1 MTLST
6 SNVKP
11 LKKVKKM
18 KKFILSLG
26 LIAAALCLTNCS
38 QNDDFVTTEQTPS
51 TPFELFAPI
60 TKTTNDGLNT
70 LWTNGDDLT
79 VFHAESGTT
88 DYVENDAF
96 TLADASTGRFT
107 GNLVGELTAESYDW
121 YVTYPYYKSFT
132 NPGAGHA
139 NNIGCTATTGKQT
152 QDGNNSSAHISGKYL
167 PLIGVAKG
175 VAAGETPAIT
185 LRNAASFAKFTITNK
200 LSEPITITSVAMTAE
215 GYKLVGEFYIKIAEE
230 PVRYVPTS
238 SGALDT
244 ALLEVT
250 NGEAIAA
257 GESATFYMAVA
268 PFALTES
275 STVSFKVVA
284 TNSAEREFVCTK
296 SVTPAAGWGFT
307 AGQYKDI
314 KFGFEVQAATIAATT
329 AKATDTTS
337 STGTT
342 ATLNGSYAITN
353 ASGEESVTCGFEYK
367 LSSASDYTSVTAES
381 AATFTYALTEL
392 TADSEYTFRAWAS
405 LDGGATKSYGADM
418 TFTTTKTNAG
428 EKSISLTKAD
438 IANVNAQW
446 GYPDTDIKEIKTA
459 EGLTWSAYQSARN
472 ANGQTTVNL
481 KASTNIGYLA
491 TPVVNGIIKRVS
503 ITLKGSTE
511 NARFAIYSSDV
522 KEANYKLYTSEKLGA
537 SYYNTQT
544 EYQVSIASNVSQLYF
559 RSDNA
564 TINIQS
570 VTVYYE

>member
-1 MTLST
+1 MNLST

-26 LIAAALCLTNCS
+26 LIAAAFCLTNCS

-70 LWTNGDDLT
+70 LWTEGDDLT

-88 DYVENDAF
+88 GYVENDAF

-139 NNIGCTATTGKQT
+139 NTIGCTATTGKQT
-152 QDGNNSSAHISGKYL
+152 QNGNNSSAHISGKYL

-275 STVSFKVVA
+275 STVLFKVVA

-314 KFGFEVQAATIAATT
+314 KFGFEIQAATIAATT

-418 TFTTTKTNAG
+418 TFTTTKINAG
-428 EKSISLTKAD
+428 EKSISITKEDFVA
-438 IANVNAQW
+438 INATWAFANTDQSITVGDYTWTASHAYRQGKAWDHINIKYKDYRGYFASPVVDGVIRKVVISASGANAILSVC
-446 GYPDTDIKEIKTA
+446 GNSVEN
-459 EGLTWSAYQSARN
+459 E
-472 ANGQTTVNL
+472 
-481 KASTNIGYLA
+481 LA
-491 TPVVNGIIKRVS
+491 TQALTNTEEEYTFNISGD
-503 ITLKGSTE
+503 ITQ
-511 NARFAIYSSDV
+511 IYFQ
-522 KEANYKLYTSEKLGA
+522 ANYPGA
-537 SYYNTQT
+537 NSRAGTI
-544 EYQVSIASNVSQLYF
+544 SIYA
-559 RSDNA
+559 
-564 TINIQS
+564 
-570 VTVYYE
+570 VTVSYE

>member
-70 LWTNGDDLT
+70 LWTDGDDLT

-88 DYVENDAF
+88 GYVKDEAF

-121 YVTYPYYKSFT
+121 YVTYPYYASFT
-132 NPGAGHA
+132 KPGTSYY
-139 NNIGCTATTGKQT
+139 NTIGCTTSTGKQT
-152 QDGNNSSAHISGKYL
+152 QKGNNSSAHICGKNL

-215 GYKLVGEFYIKIAEE
+215 GYHLVGQFYIKFAEE
-230 PVRYVPTS
+230 VVAYNPRANYT
-238 SGALDT
+238 LDT

-418 TFTTTKTNAG
+418 TFTTTKINAG
-428 EKSISLTKAD
+428 EKSISITKEDFEA
-438 IANVNAQW
+438 INAPY
-446 GYPDTDIKEIKTA
+446 GYTDK
-459 EGLTWSAYQSARN
+459 
-472 ANGQTTVNL
+472 
-481 KASTNIGYLA
+481 
-491 TPVVNGIIKRVS
+491 
-503 ITLKGSTE
+503 
-511 NARFAIYSSDV
+511 DV
-522 KEANYKLYTSEKLGA
+522 KEININGYTWKAYMVYRGKTSNNIRLKIDDNHGYFATPEVNGKITKIEFTCKGGGQSSKMRFYSAEDTSSQFAEVETPKEEKDYSVAIPNELALNQVYIRSGSGANYIYA
-537 SYYNTQT
+537 
-544 EYQVSIASNVSQLYF
+544 
-559 RSDNA
+559 
-564 TINIQS
+564 

>member
-1 MTLST
+1 MNLST

-70 LWTNGDDLT
+70 LWKDGDDLT

-88 DYVENDAF
+88 NYVKNEAF

-107 GNLVGELTAESYDW
+107 GNLEGELTAESYDW
-121 YVTYPYYKSFT
+121 YVTYPYYANFT
-132 NPGAGHA
+132 KPGTSYY
-139 NNIGCTATTGKQT
+139 NTIGCTTSTGKQT
-152 QDGNNSSAHISGKYL
+152 QKGNNSSAHISGKYL

-215 GYKLVGEFYIKIAEE
+215 GYHLVGQFYIKFAEE

-244 ALLEVT
+244 ALLEVK

-284 TNSAEREFVCTK
+284 TNSAEGEFVCTK

-314 KFGFEVQAATIAATT
+314 KFGFEIQAATIAATT

-418 TFTTTKTNAG
+418 TFTTTKINSG
-428 EKSISLTKAD
+428 EKSISITKEDFVA
-438 IANVNAQW
+438 INATW
-446 GYPDTDIKEIKTA
+446 KFADTDQSITVGDYTWTALYAYRQGNAWDHINIKYKDNRGYFASPVVDGAIKKVVISA
-459 EGLTWSAYQSARN
+459 SGLVGAVLAVCGNSVEN
-472 ANGQTTVNL
+472 E
-481 KASTNIGYLA
+481 LA
-491 TPVVNGIIKRVS
+491 TQALTDTEEEYTFNISGD
-503 ITLKGSTE
+503 ITQ
-511 NARFAIYSSDV
+511 IYFR
-522 KEANYKLYTSEKLGA
+522 ANYPGTNSRAG
-537 SYYNTQT
+537 TI
-544 EYQVSIASNVSQLYF
+544 SIYA
-559 RSDNA
+559 
-564 TINIQS
+564 